1 MRTLADAWR
10 YLVTLRAERETQNER
25 ASYAN
30 RLRSKDEL
38 DFAVLSLGAAFDAV
52 GVQAG
57 KINGK
62 TANEALFLNHD
73 FLRTC
78 VRSGGRLPGN
88 LMSVPIDACI
98 GHC

>member
-62 TANEALFLNHD
+62 TAKRCSSTMTFFGL
-73 FLRTC
+73 
-78 VRSGGRLPGN
+78 VSGSGGRSPGN
-88 LMSVPIDACI
+88 LMSVPIYTCI

>member
-25 ASYAN
+25 ASYASG
-30 RLRSKDEL
+30 LRSKDEL

-78 VRSGGRLPGN
+78 VRERRQIAGQPY
-88 LMSVPIDACI
+88 VCP
-98 GHC
+98 H